1 MIDKRESEIEQWYR
15 QYHQTIY
22 KYIVVLVKDPQ
33 QAEDLTHETFVKAY
47 KNFDRFRR
55 DSSPKTWLFRIAHN
69 VTVDYIRKMKPIQ
82 LFKEVFRNKGEQGL
96 SAEEIFIIKENSE
109 ELFVAL
115 SELKDSYKQVILLR
129 KVKGFSIEETA
140 LILNCSESKVKA
152 TMFRALK
159 ALKEKLKKEV
169 TFYEYG

>member
-1 MIDKRESEIEQWYR
+1 MIDNRESEIEQWYR

-82 LFKEVFRNKGEQGL
+82 LF
-96 SAEEIFIIKENSE
+96 
-109 ELFVAL
+109 
-115 SELKDSYKQVILLR
+115 
-129 KVKGFSIEETA
+129 
-140 LILNCSESKVKA
+140 
-152 TMFRALK
+152 
-159 ALKEKLKKEV
+159 
-169 TFYEYG
+169 